1 MATTEVGLQVIQKQI
16 DHCDTIVDNIDTIV
30 PKLYKIR
37 QQALAQKEYINDIQS
52 KIILDISSIHQTTK
66 VGTFDGAGSL
76 DSTLVS
82 SNYTTNIFNTGE
94 DSTDLINQRCVIQSL
109 FKYKHEVGT
118 STHFTTEQIGLVDDR
133 TKGLNLRDVVD
144 ITGTLNVLLSTSN
157 SSPVAASTTFNNLIL
172 QSGTNSA
179 IVPSAGESLVGA
191 AGNNSYGPKA
201 FGATEKVIDAVTGS
215 YFAPY
220 VTQIGLYNDQNQL
233 LAYGKLAN
241 PIKND
246 DELALGIVVR
256 FDVNS

>member
-52 KIILDISSIHQTTK
+52 KIILDISSIDSSK
-66 VGTFDGAGSL
+66 VGTFGGSTSL

-82 SNYTTNIFNTGE
+82 SNYVTDNLFNTTN
-94 DSTDLINQRCVIQSL
+94 SANQRCVIQSL

-133 TKGLNLRDVVD
+133 TTGLNLRDVVV
-144 ITGTLNVLLSTSN
+144 ITDTLNVLLSTSN
-157 SSPVAASTTFNNLIL
+157 STPVAASTTFNNLIL
-172 QSGTNSA
+172 QSGTHSA

-191 AGNNSYGPKA
+191 ASANSYGA
-201 FGATEKVIDAVTGS
+201 IDSSSNNDLPSHLISAHTVTGNVVG
-215 YFAPY
+215 F
-220 VTQIGLYNDQNQL
+220 GLT
-233 LAYGKLAN
+233 
-241 PIKND
+241 
-246 DELALGIVVR
+246 
-256 FDVNS
+256 

>member
-66 VGTFDGAGSL
+66 VGTFGGSTSL

-82 SNYTTNIFNTGE
+82 SNYVTDNLFNTTN
-94 DSTDLINQRCVIQSL
+94 SANQRCVIQSL

-157 SSPVAASTTFNNLIL
+157 TSPVAAGTTFNNLIL
-172 QSGTNSA
+172 RSGTYSA
-179 IVPSAGESLVGA
+179 IVPVTGNEANNSLVGEPSA
-191 AGNNSYGPKA
+191 NSYGAIDSSSNNDLPSHLDSA
-201 FGATEKVIDAVTGS
+201 LTLDANSLIVGFGLT
-215 YFAPY
+215 
-220 VTQIGLYNDQNQL
+220 
-233 LAYGKLAN
+233 
-241 PIKND
+241 
-246 DELALGIVVR
+246 
-256 FDVNS
+256 